1 MGTGKV
7 ICSFWFLKTEK
18 KIKIFLSSAPPCP
31 HWSCPIPTDYEAQG
45 FARCDRK
52 EDYGEEANS
61 LPAPRNLELP
71 SAALQNASLLLY
83 PPVLPPF
90 LPFIQVNSKHAQWR
104 DTAGEDKIQ
113 IERRARELEGKP

>member
-1 MGTGKV
+1 MAEH
-7 ICSFWFLKTEK
+7 ILWFL
-18 KIKIFLSSAPPCP
+18 L
-31 HWSCPIPTDYEAQG
+31 SCPCRYAHLCAE
-45 FARCDRK
+45 
-52 EDYGEEANS
+52 Y
-61 LPAPRNLELP
+61 LPI
-71 SAALQNASLLLY
+71 ASLLLY